1 MPVLPQ
7 TLTPRQDEGGFSTGK
22 ERAMSEEKKES
33 IKEQIRALR
42 EKAKAGE
49 LGDEVLEDV
58 SGGHT
63 DGIIHVDSVN

>member
-1 MPVLPQ
+1 
-7 TLTPRQDEGGFSTGK
+7 
-22 ERAMSEEKKES
+22 MSEEKKES